1 MSNADEILVE
11 INKLVA
17 ANRKNACVL
26 GARAMVLG
34 TFLEAV
40 LPHLTT
46 PQCAAVTRSFR
57 QGIEDAMS
65 LTDDVALPTEY
76 HSVLLEL
83 TNTILVAMSEES
95 AARQ

>member
-1 MSNADEILVE
+1 MSKADEILVE
-11 INKLVA
+11 INELVA

-34 TFLEAV
+34 TFVEVV

-46 PQCAAVTRSFR
+46 LQRVAVTRSFR

-65 LTDDVALPTEY
+65 LTDDVVLPAEY